1 MTGELTSH
9 ATPGASI
16 HQIACGWRL
25 ELPAGPGGSYRL
37 AQLDDYTRRTRRHF
51 PHRPPFTLELVARV
65 SAETLPGTWGF
76 GLWNDPFGLTFSP
89 AGSMLRLPALPQAAW
104 FFHASPPNWLSLQP
118 GLPGEGF
125 FAGVVHGR
133 SNPAG
138 VLAGLSHA
146 GPGLLQRLA
155 SPLHSLATGLVA
167 QEGVEL
173 SVDPTQEHGYCL
185 EWRSQ
190 GVLFSVDEQTVL
202 ETPLQPGAPL
212 GLVTWIDNQFLAW
225 RVDTWPNWGTL
236 ENPPAWLEITSL
248 SLQL

>member
-125 FAGVVHGR
+125 
-133 SNPAG
+133 
-138 VLAGLSHA
+138 
-146 GPGLLQRLA
+146 
-155 SPLHSLATGLVA
+155 LHSLATGLVA